1 MKQLI
6 LIPDI
11 INKLEEAVNDY
22 MITTRVRA
30 VIIINT
36 AGQLI
41 FKTGIKKSDNFMQS
55 FSALSAGIFN
65 ATVSI
70 AKLIGDDYFENIL
83 QEGKRINLYYSAVN
97 NEIIIITAYNQNAII
112 GVINVMNKKLKKNIL
127 DLMTE
132 DDIKIKKQVSFDNE
146 YKDEVEN
153 LLDNMF
159 K

>member
-22 MITTRVRA
+22 MIATRVRA
-30 VIIINT
+30 VVIINT
-36 AGQLI
+36 AGQMI

-55 FSALSAGIFN
+55 FGALSAGIFN

-70 AKLIGDDYFENIL
+70 AQLIGDDYFENIL

-97 NEIIIITAYNQNAII
+97 SDIIIITAYNQNAII
-112 GVINVMNKKLKKNIL
+112 GVINVMNKKLKKSIL

-132 DDIKIKKQVSFDNE
+132 DDVKIKKPVSFDNE